1 MRREPTNTTPFG
13 EDTMANLPVD
23 YSFRDYHR
31 QQEEARREAEA
42 QAVALAAAQAVEED
56 IELSDTDSLEAIQS
70 FMEEEEMERRSE
82 ERVNR
87 LANGILSR
95 IAGQPAEEPP
105 QQRTI
110 SQRPYETSQQY
121 VPPVLDDEEEQPPKY
136 APLWL
141 VWAIGITAC
150 LVMLALIYIVSR

>member
-1 MRREPTNTTPFG
+1 MRREPGNGAPF
-13 EDTMANLPVD
+13 EEETMSELPVD

-31 QQEEARREAEA
+31 QQAEARREAEA
-42 QAVALAAAQAVEED
+42 QAVALAAAQAMEE
-56 IELSDTDSLEAIQS
+56 ELSDTESLEAIQS
-70 FMEEEEMERRSE
+70 FMQEEELERQSE

-87 LANGILSR
+87 LAKGILSH
-95 IAGQPAEEPP
+95 ISGQPAEEVQQ

-121 VPPVLDDEEEQPPKY
+121 QPPMLDDEDESEPQY

-141 VWAIGITAC
+141 YWAIGVTAC
-150 LVMLALIYIVSR
+150 MVMLALIYIVTR

>member
-1 MRREPTNTTPFG
+1 MQKDTTNTMPFG

-23 YSFRDYHR
+23 YSFREYHR
-31 QQEEARREAEA
+31 QQAEARREAEA
-42 QAVALAAAQAVEED
+42 QAVALAAAQAMED
-56 IELSDTDSLEAIQS
+56 ELSDTESLEAIQS
-70 FMEEEEMERRSE
+70 FMEEEELERRSE

-95 IAGQPAEEPP
+95 IAGQPAEEL
-105 QQRTI
+105 QQRTV

-121 VPPVLDDEEEQPPKY
+121 IPPVLDEDEEPEPKY

-141 VWAIGITAC
+141 YWAIGVTAC

>member
-1 MRREPTNTTPFG
+1 MQREPYNAVPFG
-13 EDTMANLPVD
+13 EETLSNLPVD

-31 QQEEARREAEA
+31 QQAEARREAEA

-56 IELSDTDSLEAIQS
+56 RELSDTESLEAIQS
-70 FMEEEEMERRSE
+70 FMQEQELERRSE

-87 LANGILSR
+87 LANGILSH
-95 IAGQPAEEPP
+95 ISGQSAEEAQ

-110 SQRPYETSQQY
+110 SQRPYETSQQ
-121 VPPVLDDEEEQPPKY
+121 VQTPILDDEDEPNPQY

-141 VWAIGITAC
+141 YWAIGVTAC
-150 LVMLALIYIVSR
+150 MVMLALIYIVTR